1 MQQDSPE
8 TRRGARF
15 RQIPGSHRR
24 AQMGAPDQRLSIAAR
39 SLTVGGLFLGAAAVF
54 HFLAA
59 ASHLPMILKRF
70 LDANTYAFLGPV
82 VSFTFQ
88 LSGVLLLPLSFSTL
102 YSAAGLRRGER
113 WAWWIS
119 LANALTVLVLPCLLV
134 STMGIRYFSGAPLFL
149 AGAVSVTVAGLLM
162 MLPLLWAWRD
172 IARAKE

>member
-1 MQQDSPE
+1 MGRTVPSDL
-8 TRRGARF
+8 RGT
-15 RQIPGSHRR
+15 QE
-24 AQMGAPDQRLSIAAR
+24 AQMDTPNRRLSIAAR
-39 SLTVGGLFLGAAAVF
+39 SLTVGGLFLSAAAVF
-54 HFLAA
+54 HFLA
-59 ASHLPMILKRF
+59 ASHLPMILKRV
-70 LDANTYAFLGPV
+70 LDAKMYAFLGPV
-82 VSFTFQ
+82 VSFTFL

-162 MLPLLWAWRD
+162 MLPLLWARHD

>member
-1 MQQDSPE
+1 
-8 TRRGARF
+8 
-15 RQIPGSHRR
+15 
-24 AQMGAPDQRLSIAAR
+24 MGAPNQRLSMAAGA
-39 SLTVGGLFLGAAAVF
+39 LTFGGLFLGAAAVF

-59 ASHLPMILKRF
+59 SHLPMILQGA
-70 LDANTYAFLGPV
+70 LDAKTYAFLGPI

-88 LSGVLLLPLSFSTL
+88 LSGVLLLPLAFSTL

-134 STMGIRYFSGAPLFL
+134 STMGTRYFFGAPLFF

-162 MLPLLWAWRD
+162 MLPLLWARRD

>member
-1 MQQDSPE
+1 
-8 TRRGARF
+8 
-15 RQIPGSHRR
+15 
-24 AQMGAPDQRLSIAAR
+24 MGVPYQRLSIAAWA
-39 SLTVGGLFLGAAAVF
+39 LTVGGLFLGAAAAF

-59 ASHLPMILKRF
+59 SHLPVILKGT
-70 LDANTYAFLGPV
+70 LDAKTYAFLVPL

-88 LSGVLLLPLSFSTL
+88 VSGVLLLPLSFSTL

-134 STMGIRYFSGAPLFL
+134 STMGIRYFYGAPLFL
-149 AGAVSVTVAGLLM
+149 AGAVSVTVAGLVM
-162 MLPLLWAWRD
+162 MLPLLWARRD

>member
-1 MQQDSPE
+1 
-8 TRRGARF
+8 
-15 RQIPGSHRR
+15 
-24 AQMGAPDQRLSIAAR
+24 MGTPDQRLSIAAR

-59 ASHLPMILKRF
+59 SHLPMILKGV
-70 LDANTYAFLGPV
+70 LDANAYAFLGPV

-88 LSGVLLLPLSFSTL
+88 LGDVLLLPLSFSTL
-102 YSAAGLRRGER
+102 YSAVGLRRGER

-119 LANALTVLVLPCLLV
+119 LANALTVLILPCLLV

-162 MLPLLWAWRD
+162 MLPLLWARRD

>member
-1 MQQDSPE
+1 MGTPE
-8 TRRGARF
+8 
-15 RQIPGSHRR
+15 
-24 AQMGAPDQRLSIAAR
+24 QRLSIAAR

-59 ASHLPMILKRF
+59 SHLPMILKRV

-134 STMGIRYFSGAPLFL
+134 STMGLRYFSGAPLFL

>member
-1 MQQDSPE
+1 
-8 TRRGARF
+8 
-15 RQIPGSHRR
+15 
-24 AQMGAPDQRLSIAAR
+24 MGTPDQRLSFGAR
-39 SLTVGGLFLGAAAVF
+39 SLTVGGLFLGAAAIF

-59 ASHLPMILKRF
+59 SHLSLILKGV
-70 LDANTYAFLGPV
+70 LDGKTYAFLGPI

-102 YSAAGLRRGER
+102 YSAARLRQGER

-149 AGAVSVTVAGLLM
+149 AGAMSVTVAGLLM
-162 MLPLLWAWRD
+162 LLPLLWARRD
-172 IARAKE
+172 IAQAKE

>member
-1 MQQDSPE
+1 
-8 TRRGARF
+8 
-15 RQIPGSHRR
+15 
-24 AQMGAPDQRLSIAAR
+24 MGTPDQRLSIAAR

-59 ASHLPMILKRF
+59 SHLPTILKGV
-70 LDANTYAFLGPV
+70 LDVNTYAFLGPV

-119 LANALTVLVLPCLLV
+119 FANGLTVLVLPCLLV

-162 MLPLLWAWRD
+162 MLPLLWARRD
-172 IARAKE
+172 IARSKK